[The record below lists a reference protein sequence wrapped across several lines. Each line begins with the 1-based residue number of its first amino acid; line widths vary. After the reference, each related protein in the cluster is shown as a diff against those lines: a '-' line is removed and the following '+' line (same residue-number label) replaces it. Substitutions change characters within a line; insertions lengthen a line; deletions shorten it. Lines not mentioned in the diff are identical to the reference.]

1 MRASH
6 YSTNDL
12 TSRRRMRDQAEIVVI
27 GGGIYG
33 VNIAYHLF
41 KMGKKDIVLLEKGDI
56 ASGESSHAAGVVTQ
70 FATSKTMMQFR
81 KYSIELYSQ
90 LGMFN
95 HVGSLRVASSKEQLK
110 ELERS
115 VSRAKAIGMDVE
127 IISPSEAVKV
137 MPQITDKDLY
147 GAIYLPRDGHLSP
160 YDTTTGM
167 ARVIR
172 EMGVEVNTHTRVIG
186 LELSPKG
193 EIQKVITN
201 KGSIK
206 TNLVINAAGMWAPR
220 IAAMAGVYL
229 PTTPVDHQ
237 HVAIKAVTGHE
248 FPKNTPCLRDPDNLV
263 YMREEQGGLVI
274 GGYEPNPKAR
284 WIDGVPWEHGNAT
297 LPADYGRFEMLLEG
311 AIRRIPFLKD
321 AGIINITCHPGAY
334 TPDCQPMLGPVA
346 GARGLWMAAGM
357 SLNGYGGAG
366 GMGKLMAE
374 WIIEGEAPQDVNVYR
389 ATRFGNY
396 YSNPEYAAERTRE
409 GVKYYYALKFPNDE
423 NEWARPHR
431 VSPVHYRLQE
441 LGAVFGEKF
450 GWERVLYFDKNKS
463 WRRAGADQREWGW
476 TKPPYFDRI
485 GEEHCATRERV
496 ALYDLT
502 SFGKIEVSGT
512 DALKLLQRVSN
523 SNMDKPIGSATYNQF
538 LNTRGGVEADVTV
551 TRIAEDKFWVITGSG
566 FIGNDL
572 SWLQMKMEPGEDVT
586 FLDITTDYA
595 CLALW
600 GPKARNVLSKVT
612 QDDVSNES
620 FPYLTAKYI
629 NINGVRVWAQRV
641 SYVGEL
647 GWEFYIPNYRAL
659 MVWDLLFDAG
669 KEFDIEVGGYKVLDS
684 LRLEKG
690 YRYYTT
696 DVTPLETPY
705 EAGLGFCVY
714 LDKGDFIGRDALIDK
729 KQKGIETKLCTLVLD
744 GENFTQIY
752 GGEAVYH
759 EGKVITRVR
768 SGGYGY
774 TLKKNI
780 LYAYLPLELAK
791 PGNHVDV
798 ELIEGTYIAEVT
810 STVLY
815 DPKGEKLKA

>member
-1 MRASH
+1 MKS
-6 YSTNDL
+6 
-12 TSRRRMRDQAEIVVI
+12 QAEIVIV

-33 VNIAYHLF
+33 VNVAYHLF
-41 KMGKKDIVLLEKGDI
+41 KMGKRDIVLLEKGEI

-81 KYSIELYSQ
+81 KYSIELYSE

-95 HVGSLRVASSKEQLK
+95 HVGSLRVASSREQLK

-127 IISPSEAVKV
+127 IISPTEAVKA

-167 ARVIR
+167 ARLIK
-172 EMGVEVNTHTRVIG
+172 EMGVDVNTHTRVTGI
-186 LELSPKG
+186 ELSPKG
-193 EIQKVITN
+193 EVQAVVTN
-201 KGSIK
+201 KGTIK

-220 IAAMAGVYL
+220 LAAMVGVPL

-237 HVAIKAVTGHE
+237 HITVKAVPGHV

-274 GGYEPNPKAR
+274 GGYEPNPLAR
-284 WIDGVPWEHGNAT
+284 WIDGTPWEHSNAT
-297 LPADYGRFEMLLEG
+297 LPPNYERFEMLLEG

-321 AGIINITCHPGAY
+321 AGIIDITCHPGAY
-334 TPDCQPMLGPVA
+334 TPDCQPMLGPLPGV
-346 GARGLWMAAGM
+346 RGMWMLAGM

-374 WIIEGEAPQDVNVYR
+374 WIIEGEAPMDVYAYK

-396 YSNPEYAAERTRE
+396 FTDPQYAAERTRE
-409 GVKYYYALKFPNDE
+409 SVKYYYAIRFPNDE

-431 VSPVHYRLQE
+431 VSPVYHRTQE

-450 GWERVLYFDKNKS
+450 GWERVLYFEPGRK
-463 WRRAGADQREWGW
+463 WRRAGADQKEWGW
-476 TKPPYFDRI
+476 TKPPYFDRVA
-485 GEEHCATRERV
+485 EEHTATRERV
-496 ALYDLT
+496 ALFDLT
-502 SFGKIEVSGT
+502 SFGKIEVTGT
-512 DALKLLQRVSN
+512 DALRLLQRVTDSN
-523 SNMDKPIGSATYNQF
+523 IDKPAGSTTYTQF

-551 TRIAEDKFWVITGSG
+551 SRLGEDKFWVITGSG

-572 SWLQMKMEPGEDVT
+572 AWPQMKMQDGEDVT
-586 FLDITTDYA
+586 LRDITKDYA

-600 GPKARNVLSKVT
+600 GPQARSVLSKAT
-612 QDDVSNES
+612 QDPVSNEA
-620 FPYLTAKYI
+620 FPYLAGKFIT
-629 NINGVRVWAQRV
+629 INGARLWAQRV

-647 GWEFYIPNYRAL
+647 GWELYIPNNRAS
-659 MVWDLLFDAG
+659 MVWDLLMQAG
-669 KEFDIEVGGYKVLDS
+669 KEFGMEVGGYKVLDS

-696 DVTPLETPY
+696 DVTQLETPF
-705 EAGLGFCVY
+705 EGGLGFCVHF
-714 LDKGDFIGRDALIDK
+714 DKGDFVGKQALLEK
-729 KQKGIETKLCTLVLD
+729 KQQGFATKLCMLVLD
-744 GENFTQIY
+744 GEDFTQIY

-759 EGKVITRVR
+759 KGQVITRVR

-774 TLKKNI
+774 TVKKNI
-780 LYAYLPLELAK
+780 LLAYLPMELSK
-791 PGNHVDV
+791 PGCRVDV
-798 ELIEGTYIAEVT
+798 ELLEGRFPAEVT
-810 STVLY
+810 VSVLY
-815 DPKGEKLKA
+815 DPKGEKLRA

>member
-1 MRASH
+1 MK
-6 YSTNDL
+6 
-12 TSRRRMRDQAEIVVI
+12 DQAEIVVI

-41 KMGKKDIVLLEKGDI
+41 KMGRRDIVLLEKGEI

-81 KYSIELYSQ
+81 KYSIELYSE

-95 HVGSLRVASSKEQLK
+95 HVGSLRVASSREQLK

-127 IISPSEAVKV
+127 IISPSEALKV
-137 MPQITDKDLY
+137 MPQISDENLY
-147 GAIYLPRDGHLSP
+147 GAIYLPHDGHLSP

-167 ARVIR
+167 ARIIK

-193 EIQKVITN
+193 EIQKVITD
-201 KGSIK
+201 KGSIR
-206 TNLVINAAGMWAPR
+206 TNLVVNAAGMWAPR

-237 HVAIKAVTGHE
+237 HIAIKAVTGHE

-274 GGYEPNPKAR
+274 GGYEPNPVAR
-284 WIDGVPWEHGNAT
+284 WIDGVPWEHGNRA
-297 LPADYGRFEMLLEG
+297 LPGDYDRFEMLLEG

-321 AGIINITCHPGAY
+321 AGIIDLTCHPGAY

-357 SLNGYGGAG
+357 SLNGYGGG
-366 GMGKLMAE
+366 GGRGKLMGE
-374 WIIEGEAPQDVNVYR
+374 WIIDGEAPQGVNVYR

-396 YSNPEYAAERTRE
+396 YSNPDYAAERTRE
-409 GVKYYYALKFPNDE
+409 GVKYYYALKFPHDE

-450 GWERVLYFDKNKS
+450 GWERVLYFDRNKP
-463 WRRAGADQREWGW
+463 WKRAGADQREWGW
-476 TKPPYFDRI
+476 NKPPYFERI
-485 GEEHCATRERV
+485 GEEHRATRERV

-502 SFGKIEVSGT
+502 SFGKIEVGGA
-512 DALKLLQRVSN
+512 DALNLLQRVAD
-523 SNMDKPIGSATYNQF
+523 SNMDKPVGSATYTQF

-551 TRIAEDKFWVITGSG
+551 TRIEDQKFWVITGSG

-572 SWLQMKMEPGEDVT
+572 AWLQMKTEPDEDVS
-586 FLDITTDYA
+586 FRDITLEYA

-600 GPKARNVLSKVT
+600 GPKARNVLSKAT
-612 QDDVSNES
+612 QDDVSNEA
-620 FPYLTAKYI
+620 FPYLTAKTI
-629 NINGVRVWAQRV
+629 RINGVPVWAQRV
-641 SYVGEL
+641 SYVGEM
-647 GWEFYIPNYRAL
+647 GWELYIPNHRAL
-659 MVWDLLFDAG
+659 MVWDILFEAG
-669 KEFDIEVGGYKVLDS
+669 REFDMEVGGYKVLDS

-705 EAGLGFCVY
+705 EAGLGFCVH
-714 LDKGDFIGRDALIDK
+714 LDKADFIGRAALLEK
-729 KQKGIETKLCTLVLD
+729 RQKGFATKLCTLIL
-744 GENFTQIY
+744 ENEEFTQVY
-752 GGEAVYH
+752 GGEAIYN
-759 EGKVITRVR
+759 EGRVITRVR

-774 TLKKNI
+774 TIKKNI
-780 LYAYLPLELAK
+780 LYAYLPLDLAK
-791 PGNHVDV
+791 AGTRVEV
-798 ELIEGTYIAEVT
+798 ELIEGKFMAEVA
-810 STVLY
+810 SMVLY
-815 DPKGEKLKA
+815 DPKGDKLRA

>member
-1 MRASH
+1 MK
-6 YSTNDL
+6 
-12 TSRRRMRDQAEIVVI
+12 DQAEIVII

-33 VNIAYHLF
+33 VNIAYHLW
-41 KMGKKDIVLLEKGDI
+41 KLGKRDIVLVEKGEI

-81 KYSIELYSQ
+81 KYSIELYSE
-90 LGMFN
+90 LGLFN

-115 VSRAKAIGMDVE
+115 VSRAKGIGMDVE
-127 IISPSEAVKV
+127 IISPSEALTV
-137 MPQITDKDLY
+137 MPQLSDKDLY
-147 GAIYLPRDGHLSP
+147 GAIYLPRDGHLDP
-160 YDTTTGM
+160 YGTTTGM

-172 EMGVEVNTHTRVIG
+172 EMGVDVNTHTRVTG

-201 KGSIK
+201 KGTIK
-206 TNLVINAAGMWAPR
+206 TNIVVNAAGLWAPR
-220 IAAMAGVYL
+220 IAAMVGVYL

-237 HVAIKAVTGHE
+237 HVAVKAVMGHE

-274 GGYEPNPKAR
+274 GGYEPNPLAR

-297 LPADYGRFEMLLEG
+297 VTADYERFEILLEG
-311 AIRRIPFLKD
+311 AIRRIPFLES
-321 AGIINITCHPGAY
+321 AGIINITAHPGAY

-374 WIIEGEAPQDVNVYR
+374 WLTEGEPPEDVNIYR
-389 ATRFGNY
+389 ATRFQGDY

-450 GWERVLYFDKNKS
+450 GWERVLYFDKKKG
-463 WRRAGADQREWGW
+463 WRRAGADQRQWGW
-476 TKPPYFDRI
+476 NKPPFFDRV

-502 SFGKIEVSGT
+502 SFGKIEVSGP
-512 DALKLLQRVSN
+512 DAVALLQRVSD
-523 SNMDKPIGSATYNQF
+523 SNMDKPVGSATYNQW

-551 TRIAEDKFWVITGSG
+551 TRITDDKFWVITGSG
-566 FIGNDL
+566 FIGNDM
-572 SWLQMKMEPGEDVT
+572 SWLKMKMQPDENVT
-586 FLDITTDYA
+586 FRDITTDYA

-600 GPKARNVLSKVT
+600 GPRARGVLSKVT
-612 QDDVSNES
+612 ADDVSNEA
-620 FPYLTAKYI
+620 FPYLTSKVI
-629 NINGVRVWAQRV
+629 KINGVPVRAQRV

-647 GWEFYIPNYRAL
+647 GWELYIPNHRAL
-659 MVWDLLFDAG
+659 MVWDALFEAG
-669 KEFDIEVGGYKVLDS
+669 KEFNLEVGGYKVLDS

-705 EAGLGFCVY
+705 EVGLGFCVH
-714 LDKGDFIGRDALIDK
+714 LDKGDFIGRDALVEAK
-729 KQKGIETKLCTLVLD
+729 KNGLTTKLCTLVLD
-744 GENFTQIY
+744 QEEFTQIY
-752 GGEAVYH
+752 GGEAVH
-759 EGKVITRVR
+759 HGGKVITRVR

-774 TLKKNI
+774 TLRKNI
-780 LYAYLPLELAK
+780 LYAYLPIELAK
-791 PGNHVDV
+791 TGMRVEV
-798 ELIEGTYIAEVT
+798 ELIEGRYMAEVT
-810 STVLY
+810 GTVLY